1 MISTRFDN
9 PEYWVTAQGE
19 IIIIEDLETSHILNI
34 IAMFERK
41 PTLIQT
47 LLIKDITSTRVW
59 TPTKNDHKLSMSN
72 ITSMSIQELKD
83 YWYGSEL
90 AKAMRNELL
99 NRGVNVDQMMINFK
113 EEK

>member
-19 IIIIEDLETSHILNI
+19 VITIEDLETPHILNI

-59 TPTKNDHKLSMSN
+59 TPTKNDYKLSMSN

-90 AKAMRNELL
+90 HQALRNELL

>member
-1 MISTRFDN
+1 MINTRFDN
-9 PEYWVTAQGE
+9 SEYWETARGE
-19 IIIIEDLETSHILNI
+19 VIPIEDLETDHILNI

-59 TPTKNDHKLSMSN
+59 TSTKNDYKLSMSN
-72 ITSMSIQELKD
+72 ITSMSIQESKD

-90 AKAMRNELL
+90 HQALRNELL

>member
-19 IIIIEDLETSHILNI
+19 VITIEDLETNHILNI

-59 TPTKNDHKLSMSN
+59 TPIKNDYKLSMNN

-83 YWYGSEL
+83 YWYSSEL
-90 AKAMRNELL
+90 YQAMRNELL